1 VIERNG
7 DDVSEWGGVMKKLLA
22 SLTVVPVALALVVA
36 CSSSSSDAG
45 GDAGSSGSSGFGSE
59 SGTSGSSGASG
70 TSGTSGSSGSDD
82 GATGDSA
89 VPGETSCDPAKTD
102 CKAGEVC
109 TDIARSA
116 PVCRASCKNDAECT
130 GTPKSGCVILTPG
143 TPATGACIPTCKA
156 FGTDCA
162 ASFTCS
168 RVPEQSGVSQTSPLT
183 YCKKTGATALGGAC
197 VNDPASCGANAD
209 CIYFPEPPQSEKV
222 SDSKCHTLCDPTH
235 PCGAGKGD
243 CFTKTGDTFGFC
255 NGG

>member
-1 VIERNG
+1 
-7 DDVSEWGGVMKKLLA
+7 MKKLLA
-22 SLTVVPVALALVVA
+22 SLTVVPVSLALVVA
-36 CSSSSSDAG
+36 VACSSSTSDAG
-45 GDAGSSGSSGFGSE
+45 GDAGSSGSSGFATESGTSGSNGE
-59 SGTSGSSGASG
+59 SGTSGSSGSG
-70 TSGTSGSSGSDD
+70 D

-89 VPGETSCDPAKTD
+89 VAGETPCDPAKTD

-130 GTPKSGCVILTPG
+130 GTPKTGCVILTPG

-162 ASFTCS
+162 AGFTCS
-168 RVPEQSGVSQTSPLT
+168 RVPEQAGGVTQTSPLT
-183 YCKKTGATALGGAC
+183 YCKKTGATALGGSC

-209 CIYFPEPPQSEKV
+209 CIYFPEPPQNESV
-222 SDSKCHTLCDPTH
+222 NDSKCHTLCDPTH

>member
-1 VIERNG
+1 MN
-7 DDVSEWGGVMKKLLA
+7 KLLGCFA
-22 SLTVVPVALALVVA
+22 VVPVSLALVVGVA
-36 CSSSSSDAG
+36 CSSSTSDAG
-45 GDAGSSGSSGFGSE
+45 SDAGSSGSSGFATESGTSGSTGE
-59 SGTSGSSGASG
+59 SGTSGSSG
-70 TSGTSGSSGSDD
+70 D

-89 VPGETSCDPAKTD
+89 VAGETPCDPAKTD

-109 TDIARSA
+109 TDIGRSA
-116 PVCRASCKNDAECT
+116 PVCRAGCKNDAECT
-130 GTPKSGCVILTPG
+130 GTPKSGCVVLTSG

-162 ASFTCS
+162 AGFTCS
-168 RVPEQSGVSQTSPLT
+168 RVPEQAGVSQTSPLT

-209 CIYFPEPPQSEKV
+209 CIYFPEPPQNENV
-222 SDSKCHTLCDPTH
+222 NDSKCHTLCDPTH
-235 PCGAGKGD
+235 PCGAKGD